1 MKLEEKTKE
10 LVSDCIER
18 GIKLPKPLID
28 IINIHNS
35 NNTGGWLIGSLND
48 ISTLT
53 VCEMLTVRGIGY
65 IRFAVIKDLLA
76 CAGMS
81 FSKTSS
87 RRNEELDKQL
97 EKLISENLTASI
109 STL

>member
-1 MKLEEKTKE
+1 MKLEAKTKE

-18 GIKLPKPLID
+18 GIELPKPLIN
-28 IINIHNS
+28 IINIHNGKVAS
-35 NNTGGWLIGSLND
+35 HSIGSLND

-53 VCEMLTVRGIGY
+53 VREMLVVRGIGY
-65 IRFAVIKDLLA
+65 RRLAAIKELLT

-87 RRNEELDKQL
+87 RRNEALDR
-97 EKLISENLTASI
+97 LIYENLYD
-109 STL
+109 